1 MTMKKIAVVCL
12 FCLIN
17 FVCFAKKVEEPDWFK
32 NYKSVYTVSEFIAM
46 KGTGN
51 SGELA
56 KADAAAQIA
65 RYFVSNVVV
74 NTSASSEMTSDGT
87 NVTKNQRILTET
99 EITSELS
106 VVGMEYTV
114 PFYNKPEKKWYAVA
128 FINRADA
135 WFQFKPKID
144 GLKNE
149 FMSFYKKAQSESD
162 SFAKVSFYR
171 SAVKVGDAF
180 LEKLEYGRLISP
192 NDEEKYASDRE
203 LVSEI
208 PSLLALELKNLTV
221 NVSVCGDYGD
231 IIATAVKKVL
241 SENGFVVGNSGN
253 YLASVIVESNVSGS
267 EPLVIM
273 PSVEIKVE
281 SKDGK
286 PVCAYSTAAKEKTPS
301 YSLDKA
307 QKKAFPLLAEKILQE
322 MKF

>member
-1 MTMKKIAVVCL
+1 MKKIAVVCL

-17 FVCFAKKVEEPDWFK
+17 FACFAKKVEEPEWFK
-32 NYKSVYTVSEFIAM
+32 NYKSVYPVSEFIAM

-106 VVGMEYTV
+106 VFGMEYTV

-144 GLKNE
+144 G
-149 FMSFYKKAQSESD
+149 
-162 SFAKVSFYR
+162 
-171 SAVKVGDAF
+171 
-180 LEKLEYGRLISP
+180 
-192 NDEEKYASDRE
+192 
-203 LVSEI
+203 
-208 PSLLALELKNLTV
+208 
-221 NVSVCGDYGD
+221 
-231 IIATAVKKVL
+231 
-241 SENGFVVGNSGN
+241 
-253 YLASVIVESNVSGS
+253 
-267 EPLVIM
+267 
-273 PSVEIKVE
+273 
-281 SKDGK
+281 
-286 PVCAYSTAAKEKTPS
+286 
-301 YSLDKA
+301 
-307 QKKAFPLLAEKILQE
+307 
-322 MKF
+322 